1 MTHAE
6 SESEEPGTEE
16 QAAGDQGGGDE
27 EPQGG
32 PAADE
37 LDKDPAY
44 NPDDENLKG
53 IKGG

>member
-1 MTHAE
+1 MTHADHD
-6 SESEEPGTEE
+6 SEEANEPTAPE
-16 QAAGDQGGGDE
+16 QGGDE

-32 PAADE
+32 PKADE

-44 NPDDENLKG
+44 NPEDENLKG